1 MLYVVFNFVDGN
13 DDDGVQH
20 LCNDRYV
27 GGNDDVTDP
36 GHYPAVIPTRS
47 ARSWTYYG
55 ADSHDVQCNVNPVDS
70 VLCITLS
77 CSLKDDFQ
85 A

>member
-1 MLYVVFNFVDGN
+1 MLYVVFNFVAGN

-20 LCNDRYV
+20 FQ
-27 GGNDDVTDP
+27 GEAP
-36 GHYPAVIPTRS
+36 GV
-47 ARSWTYYG
+47 G

-77 CSLKDDFQ
+77 CSLKDGFQ